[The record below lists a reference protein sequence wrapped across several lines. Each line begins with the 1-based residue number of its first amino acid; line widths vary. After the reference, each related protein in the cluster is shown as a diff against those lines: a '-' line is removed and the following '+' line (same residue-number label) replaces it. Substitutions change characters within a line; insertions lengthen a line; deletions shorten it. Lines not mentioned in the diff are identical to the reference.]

1 MATVRVVLNPAALYS
16 LLGAPG
22 SPTSRYMLRK
32 GVLVSNAAKVLCPV
46 DTGRLRASIG
56 VSQTFTARGSVTVVG
71 TNVEY
76 GGFIEYGTSRQRAQ
90 PYLRPALAAVRA
102 SS

>member
-1 MATVRVVLNPAALYS
+1 MASARVDLNQVALHS
-16 LLGAPG
+16 LLV
-22 SPTSRYMLRK
+22 SPTGPVSRFMLRK

-56 VSQTFTARGSVTVVG
+56 VSQTFTSGGSVTTVG

-76 GGFIEYGTSRQRAQ
+76 GGYIEYGTSRQRAQ

-102 SS
+102 AS